1 MLLPIDKV
9 PAKVG
14 NPRYLVIYGKPKT
27 GKTTIVAAIPNNLI
41 IDLEGGSE
49 FMDSLAVQ
57 ARNLV
62 DLSAIAKAIKDKISE
77 TGKFP
82 YKYITIDSGTVLED
96 IAKQYALQLYQ
107 ATPMAK
113 DKVTGKIYNDDI
125 LKLPNGGGYYYLREA
140 FDKIVSMFKVL
151 CENFILVCHCKD
163 NMINKEG
170 REMSEMTVDLSGK
183 LARIVAA
190 SSDAIGLVY
199 RSGKKTYIN
208 FNGGSD
214 SIVEARAPHLRGQ
227 EILISEADDE
237 NNVTVNWEKLYLP
250 E

>member
-1 MLLPIDKV
+1 MLLPIEKV

-14 NPRYLVIYGKPKT
+14 NPRYLVLYGKPKT

-49 FMDSLAVQ
+49 YIDALAVQ
-57 ARNLV
+57 ARTID
-62 DLSAIAKAIKDKISE
+62 DLSNIAKAIRAKISE

-82 YKYITIDSGTVLED
+82 YDHITIDSGTVLED
-96 IAKQYALQLYQ
+96 IAKQYALKLYQ

-113 DKVTGKIYNDDI
+113 DKLTGKIYNDDI
-125 LKLPNGGGYYYLREA
+125 LKLPKGGGYYYLREA
-140 FDKIVSMFKVL
+140 FDTIVSMFREL
-151 CENFILVCHCKD
+151 CKNFILICHCKD
-163 NMINKEG
+163 SLIDKDG
-170 REMSEMTVDLSGK
+170 REMSEMGVDLSGK
-183 LARIVAA
+183 LSRLVAA
-190 SSDAIGLVY
+190 NSDAIGLVY

-237 NNVTVNWEKLYLP
+237 NKVAVHYERLYLP

>member
-1 MLLPIDKV
+1 MLLPIEKV

-14 NPRYLVIYGKPKT
+14 NPRYLVLYGKPKT

-49 FMDSLAVQ
+49 FMDSLAIQ
-57 ARNLV
+57 ARTIQ
-62 DLSAIAKAIKDKISE
+62 DLSAIAKAIRDKFTE

-82 YKYITIDSGTVLED
+82 YEYITIDSATALED
-96 IAKQYALQLYQ
+96 IAKQYALTLYQ

-113 DKVTGKIYNDDI
+113 DKITGKIYNDDI
-125 LKLPNGGGYYYLREA
+125 LKLPQGGGYYYLREA
-140 FDKIVSMFKVL
+140 FEKIVSMFRVL
-151 CENFILVCHCKD
+151 CKNLILICHCKEAL
-163 NMINKEG
+163 INKDG

-190 SSDAIGLVY
+190 NSDAIGLVY
-199 RSGKKTYIN
+199 RVGKKTFIN

>member
-1 MLLPIDKV
+1 MLLPIEKV

-14 NPRYLVIYGKPKT
+14 NPRYLVLYGKPKT

-57 ARNLV
+57 ARTLQ
-62 DLSAIAKAIKDKISE
+62 DLSTIAKAIREKITE

-96 IAKQYALQLYQ
+96 IAKQYALTLYQ

-113 DKVTGKIYNDDI
+113 DKITGKIYNDDI
-125 LKLPNGGGYYYLREA
+125 LKLPSGGGYYYLREA
-140 FDKIVSMFKVL
+140 FEKIISMFKVL
-151 CENFILVCHCKD
+151 CENFILICHCKD
-163 NMINKEG
+163 TLVNKDG
-170 REMSEMTVDLSGK
+170 REMSEMAVDLSGK
-183 LARIVAA
+183 LARIVAQN
-190 SSDAIGLVY
+190 SDAIGLVY
-199 RSGKKTYIN
+199 RVGKQTFIN
-208 FNGGSD
+208 FDGGGD
-214 SIVEARAPHLRGQ
+214 AIVEARAKHLRGQ

-237 NNVTVNWEKLYLP
+237 NNVTVNWDKLYLP